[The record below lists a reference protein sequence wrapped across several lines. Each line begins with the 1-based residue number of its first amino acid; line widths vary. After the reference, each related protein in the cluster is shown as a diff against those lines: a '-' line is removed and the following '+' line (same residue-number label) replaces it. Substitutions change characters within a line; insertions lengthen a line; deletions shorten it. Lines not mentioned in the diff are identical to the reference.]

1 MTVAAWSS
9 GAPLDQQNWWKSIE
23 WKTVKSEVRR
33 LQVRIAKAVKEGRWG
48 KVKALQWLLTHSF
61 YAKLLAVKHVT
72 SNKGKR
78 TSGVDGEIWS
88 THRQKM
94 RAVGRLRRRAYRPK
108 PLRRIHIPKK
118 NGKKRPLSIPIMLD
132 RAMQALYKR
141 ALDPV
146 AETMAD
152 PNSYGFRWLRRCAD
166 AIGQCFVVLAKS
178 LSPRWVLEADIK
190 ACFDEISHKWI
201 LENVPMDKRILEKWL
216 TSGYME
222 DNRLYPSH
230 KGTPQGGIISPV
242 LANMTLDGL
251 EQAAVNAVP
260 NRISGNIRSKVNVV
274 RYADDFIITGDS
286 RKLLEEE
293 VKPAVEA
300 FLSERGLSLSEEKTR
315 IVPIERGFDFLGQT
329 PRKYEGKLLIK
340 PSRSSV
346 QAFLRDLKA
355 TIRKHGHS
363 KVEVLINALNPKIR
377 GWANYHRHV
386 VSGRVFGFVDNW
398 LYHQL
403 WKWMKRRHRKKRK
416 SWLVENYWMKG
427 ATPWTF
433 SATVEDEHGNVRSLE
448 LVKLHTIGIRRH
460 VKIRGDANPYDPKYQ
475 NYFRKRHA
483 RGFTLPGMRGR
494 RRKTSQPGGPER
506 AGLWNA

>member
-1 MTVAAWSS
+1 MAVTVWSS
-9 GAPLDQQNWWKSIE
+9 GAPLDEQNWWKSID
-23 WKTVKSEVRR
+23 WKTVKAVVRR
-33 LQVRIAKAVKEGRWG
+33 LQVRIAKAVREGRWG

-61 YAKLLAVKHVT
+61 YAKILAVKHVT

-78 TSGVDGEIWS
+78 TPGVDGELWT
-88 THRQKM
+88 THRHKM
-94 RAVGRLRRRAYRPK
+94 QAVRRMRRRAYSPK
-108 PLRRIHIPKK
+108 PLRRIRIPKK
-118 NGKKRPLSIPIMLD
+118 NGKKRPLSIPTKLD
-132 RAMQALYKR
+132 RAMQALHKR

-146 AETMAD
+146 AETLAD
-152 PNSYGFRWLRRCAD
+152 PNSYGFRWCRRCAD

-178 LSPRWVLEADIK
+178 QSPRWVLEADIK
-190 ACFDEISHKWI
+190 ACFDEISHNWI
-201 LENVPMDKRILEKWL
+201 IENVPMDKRILEKWL
-216 TSGYME
+216 KSGYME
-222 DNRLYPSH
+222 NKRLFPSH

-251 EQAAVNAVP
+251 EKVAVNAVP
-260 NRISGNIRSKVNVV
+260 GRIHGNIRSKINVV

-286 RKLLEEE
+286 RRMLEEQ

-315 IVPIERGFDFLGQT
+315 IVPIELGFEFLGQN
-329 PRKYEGKLLIK
+329 PRKYGGKLLIK
-340 PSRSSV
+340 PSRPSV
-346 QAFLRDLKA
+346 KAFLRNLKE
-355 TIRKHGHS
+355 TIHKHGHG
-363 KVEVLINALNPKIR
+363 KVEVMIEALNSKIR

-403 WKWMKRRHRKKRK
+403 WAWMKRRHRKKRK

-433 SATVEDEHGNVRSLE
+433 STVAEDEKGNARLHQ

-460 VKIRGDANPYDPKYQ
+460 VKIRGDANPYDPKDQ

-483 RGFTLPGMRGR
+483 QVHSPSSARRR
-494 RRKTSQPGGPER
+494 RRKT
-506 AGLWNA
+506 